1 LHAGET
7 LASPPVDLQVE
18 LTRIDPNGNFLRS
31 AYAVESA
38 IEYLVYD
45 VLEANHS
52 GWEINDGSY
61 GEFRFDVA
69 NGTIT
74 VARNERLTSIYSHES
89 LCRSRAVGHSYHH
102 ALSSIKKWGG
112 SADWQCRKPDEP
124 RPRANAG
131 GIPLRQPR
139 REGHPLTMSGTT
151 GPTFTAVI

>member
-1 LHAGET
+1 
-7 LASPPVDLQVE
+7 LQVE

-112 SADWQCRKPDEP
+112 SAEDFLPLHQWFDESKAITADFRHRALRHHAEGISCWNGSSVQRSPSALVGLYQC
-124 RPRANAG
+124 G
-131 GIPLRQPR
+131 
-139 REGHPLTMSGTT
+139 
-151 GPTFTAVI
+151 

>member
-1 LHAGET
+1 LQP
-7 LASPPVDLQVE
+7 ASV
-18 LTRIDPNGNFLRS
+18 S
-31 AYAVESA
+31 YAVESA

-102 ALSSIKKWGG
+102 ALLDKEVG
-112 SADWQCRKPDEP
+112 RKC
-124 RPRANAG
+124 
-131 GIPLRQPR
+131 
-139 REGHPLTMSGTT
+139 
-151 GPTFTAVI
+151 

>member
-1 LHAGET
+1 LHTGET

-112 SADWQCRKPDEP
+112 SADD
-124 RPRANAG
+124 NAAS
-131 GIPLRQPR
+131 R
-139 REGHPLTMSGTT
+139 
-151 GPTFTAVI
+151 